1 MSALAAMHVAKKQLG
16 LDDDSY
22 RAVLKQVT
30 GKTSGKD
37 MSDGE
42 RKMVLA
48 RFREMGFGPGS
59 TGHKKRLEG
68 PYAKKL
74 QALWIAGWNLGLVRD
89 RKDSALIAFV
99 HRQTGI
105 EHVRFVHEPDDAAK
119 AIEALKAW
127 MAREAGVE
135 WDPGRHAEAWACQP
149 GYRIALAQFAIL
161 KREMARN
168 LPTHVPT
175 QADLTG
181 RSQTLTLWMQSR
193 KYGTPATV
201 IDTEWHAVMNELG
214 RLLRDIKRAA

>member
-16 LDDDSY
+16 LDDDTY
-22 RAVLKQVT
+22 RSVLNQVT
-30 GKTSGKD
+30 GKSSAKD
-37 MSDGE
+37 MSEGD
-42 RKMVLA
+42 RQRVLA
-48 RFREMGFGPGS
+48 RFREMGFGAGS
-59 TGHKKRLEG
+59 TVRKGGLEG

-74 QALWIAGWNLGLVRD
+74 QALWIAGWNLGLVHD
-89 RKDSALIAFV
+89 RKDSALVAFV
-99 HRQTGI
+99 RRQTGI
-105 EHVRFVHEPDDAAK
+105 DHVRFLHEPDDAAK

-135 WDPGRHAEAWACQP
+135 WNPGRHAEAWACRP

-161 KREMARN
+161 KREMAKN

-181 RSQTLTLWMQSR
+181 RNQTLTLWMQSR

-214 RLLRDIKRAA
+214 RLLRDLKRAA